1 MKLKLFLPEPQPMHF
16 TPNNMNLKHLFLLC
30 FILGK
35 TFNTIAQIPILNSKP
50 QITDKVLYLDFDGQ
64 VVSGTAW
71 NSGNT
76 INAAPS
82 TVSNANKILIFK
94 RIAEDYVPFGV
105 NITTDSSRFN
115 NALPNRRM
123 RIVFTPT
130 SAWFGSA
137 GGVAYVGS
145 FAWGGTPGTPC
156 WVFENQ
162 LGYNS
167 KNMAEA
173 AAHEAG
179 HTLSLRHQ
187 STYDVNCNKTNEY
200 HPGQGTGVTSWA
212 PIMGV
217 GYSKNVTIWH
227 NGKSATSC
235 TLTQLD
241 HSNGSVGITG
251 NAFLNFENDD
261 VGDNLTNAKWL
272 NLNTLTTQDSGLI
285 TTPSDIDVYRFSIC
299 GPRYVSINAKP
310 WALDTSVTGYNGAN
324 LDIKLKL
331 YNAIT
336 NSLIAADSSLTKLNA
351 LCGLNLTAGS
361 YYFTI
366 DGAGSNNYS
375 DYGSLGRYYLSV
387 KATNPPPISAQ
398 IQSNNSYCLGQNAQ
412 LSASAI
418 GTPTAWLWTISAPIS
433 QTLTSPN
440 PSFNCSTAGIY
451 TITLLV
457 NGSGTNC
464 PVTRTI
470 AISPVPTLAISGIQN
485 ALCAPATRTLLAS
498 GATNYTWYPGSY
510 TGSFIIVSPS
520 VNTQYT
526 LMGAIGNC
534 SQTTI
539 QTLSV
544 NPSFTPL
551 VSANLNSI
559 CPGTSVSLTATGAL
573 NYTFYPGGI
582 TANPAV
588 FSPTFNT
595 NYTVVASDGTCIK
608 STYKLIQVASPW
620 NFNLSIS
627 DTIACNGGTV
637 MITDFGSNA
646 ITIQPGNYSGI
657 QIPLIIYQTQTY
669 TISGIGP
676 SNCLADTLLNI
687 YVDKSCDVSSINEFN
702 TNNLIRIFPNPSSG
716 SFNIVTYQAVEL
728 ELFSYT
734 GNLLWHT
741 DLNQNQSH
749 ILRVNNAAG
758 IYFLK
763 IKTRE
768 GAWVV
773 HRLIK
778 T

>member
-1 MKLKLFLPEPQPMHF
+1 MHF
-16 TPNNMNLKHLFLLC
+16 TLNNMNLKLFFYLFVVLL
-30 FILGK
+30 IQIELH
-35 TFNTIAQIPILNSKP
+35 AQIPLLNSKP
-50 QITDKVLYLDFDGQ
+50 QISDKVLYLDFDGQ

-94 RIAEDYVPFGV
+94 RISEDYYPFDV
-105 NITTDSSRFN
+105 NVTTDSTRFN

-251 NAFLNFENDD
+251 SSFLNFEADD
-261 VGDNLTNAKWL
+261 VGDVPLNAKVLNLT
-272 NLNTLTTQDSGLI
+272 TLTTLDSGLI

-299 GPRYVSINAKP
+299 GPRYVSVNAKP
-310 WALDTSVTGYNGAN
+310 WALDTTPTGYNGAN

-331 YNAIT
+331 YNAAT

-375 DYGSLGRYYLSV
+375 DYGSLGRYYLSI
-387 KATNPPPISAQ
+387 KATNPPPVSAQ
-398 IQSNNSYCLGQNAQ
+398 IQSNNTYCLGQNAQ
-412 LSASAI
+412 LNASAI

-433 QTLTSPN
+433 QTYTIPS
-440 PSFNCSTAGIY
+440 PSFNCSAAGIY
-451 TITLLV
+451 TLTLLV
-457 NGSGTNC
+457 NGSGTTC

-470 AISPVPTLAISGIQN
+470 SISPIPTIAISGVQN
-485 ALCAPATRTLLAS
+485 ALCAPATRTLVAS
-498 GATNYTWYPGSY
+498 GASSYTWYPGLS

-520 VNTQYT
+520 VSTQYT
-526 LMGAIGNC
+526 LLGSSGNC
-534 SQTTI
+534 TQTSI

-544 NPSFTPL
+544 SPSFTPF
-551 VSANLNSI
+551 VSASVNSI
-559 CPGTSVSLTATGAL
+559 CPGSSVSLTAGGGL
-573 NYTFYPGGI
+573 QYTFYPGGI
-582 TANPAV
+582 TSNPAV
-588 FSPTFNT
+588 FNPTFNT
-595 NYTVVASDGTCIK
+595 NYTVIASDGNCVK
-608 STYKLIQVASPW
+608 STYKLIQVAAPW
-620 NFNLSIS
+620 YFNLSIS

-637 MITDFGSNA
+637 MVTDFGSNA
-646 ITIQPGNYSGI
+646 ITIQPGNLSGI
-657 QIPLIIYQTQTY
+657 QIPLIIFQNQTY
-669 TISGIGP
+669 TLSGIG
-676 SNCLADTLLNI
+676 SANCAADTLINI
-687 YVDKSCDVSSINEFN
+687 YVDKTCDVSGIYNMSQNA
-702 TNNLIRIFPNPSSG
+702 TVRIFPNPSAG
-716 SFNIVTYQAVEL
+716 AFLIEANETLEM

-734 GNLLWHT
+734 GALLWHDKLQQHQT
-741 DLNQNQSH
+741 K
-749 ILRVNNAAG
+749 RVQINNAAG
-758 IYFLK
+758 IYILK
-763 IKTRE
+763 VKSPQGLYTTYK
-768 GAWVV
+768 
-773 HRLIK
+773 LIK